1 MKPSQKKAVFLDR
14 DGVINRCVMFGGNPF
29 PPSKLKDVE
38 ILQGVP
44 EALKGLKNAGF
55 LLVCVTNQPDVARG
69 KQSRK
74 IVEAIHRFLLESL
87 PLDEIVVCY
96 HDDSD
101 ACRCRK
107 PLPGMLIDAAKR
119 YSINLG
125 DSFMVGDRW
134 RDIEAGRNAGCRTIL
149 IDYDYEEKRPETYDY
164 LVKTLFEA
172 ATLIINYLGGD
183 THETD

>member
-1 MKPSQKKAVFLDR
+1 MDR
-14 DGVINRCVMFGGNPF
+14 DGVINRCVMFGENPF
-29 PPSKLKDVE
+29 PPSKLEDVE
-38 ILQGVP
+38 ILQEVP
-44 EALKGLKNAGF
+44 EALKRLKNAGF
-55 LLVCVTNQPDVARG
+55 LLICVTNQPDVAQG
-69 KQSRK
+69 KQGRN

-96 HDDSD
+96 HDDID

-119 YSINLG
+119 HSIKLG

-149 IDYDYEEKRPETYDY
+149 IDYDYKEKGPSNPPD
-164 LVKTLFEA
+164 VKVGLLSEA
-172 ATLIINYLGGD
+172 AEWILRKI
-183 THETD
+183 